1 MRYVIIGAGAV
12 GGVIGGRL
20 VGSGHEV
27 VLVARGAHFEA
38 LRNHGLRLR
47 VPEGELTHRLPVV
60 DGPAALGELRPDDV
74 LVLAVKTQDSVAAL
88 QTWGPAPVAGGGT
101 AAERLPLFCAQ
112 NGVEGQRMALRLFR
126 RVYGVCV
133 WLPSTYV
140 EPGVVSAA
148 GSPLT
153 GILHLGPVW
162 RTPACLAAP
171 CERTHQTP
179 PGPPLGRTTGVRQT
193 GPGRHPHGTDETARL
208 VAADLEKSHFEAPVV
223 ADVARWQYAKLLSNL
238 GNALEA
244 VTGPVS
250 DEDALALLRR
260 VRAEGA
266 AVLDAAGIA
275 YASTEEQQAVRGD
288 KVTLVPLDGAPRGGG
303 SSWQSLTRG
312 TGTIEADYLNGEIAL
327 LGRLHGVPTPL
338 NELLQ
343 HLADT
348 FARERRAP
356 GSMPVAELMR
366 LADGAV
372 VNTG

>member
-1 MRYVIIGAGAV
+1 MRYIIIGAGAV

-20 VGSGHEV
+20 AGSGHEV

-38 LRNHGLRLR
+38 LRDRGLRLR

-88 QTWGPAPVAGGGT
+88 QTWGPVPVTGGGT
-101 AAERLPLFCAQ
+101 AAERLPLVCAQ
-112 NGVEGQRMALRLFR
+112 NGVEGQRLALRLFR

-153 GILHLGPVW
+153 GILHLGPV
-162 RTPACLAAP
+162 
-171 CERTHQTP
+171 
-179 PGPPLGRTTGVRQT
+179 
-193 GPGRHPHGTDETARL
+193 RHPHGTDVTARL
-208 VAADLEKSHFEAPVV
+208 IAADLEKSHFEAPVV
-223 ADVARWQYAKLLSNL
+223 TDVARWQYAKLLANL

-244 VTGPVS
+244 VTGPVDS
-250 DEDALALLRR
+250 EEGTALFRR
-260 VRAEGA
+260 VWSEGA

-275 YASTEEQQAVRGD
+275 YVGAEEQRAVRGD

-343 HLADT
+343 RLANT
-348 FARERRAP
+348 FAREGRAA
-356 GSMPVAELMR
+356 GSMPVGELVR
-366 LADGAV
+366 LADEAAGAADPA
-372 VNTG
+372 

>member
-1 MRYVIIGAGAV
+1 VTVRYVIIGAGAV

-20 VGSGHEV
+20 AGAGHDV

-38 LRNHGLRLR
+38 LRDHGLRLR
-47 VPEGELTHRLPVV
+47 VPEGEQTHRLPVV

-74 LVLAVKTQDSVAAL
+74 LVLAVKTQDSAAAL
-88 QTWGPAPVAGGGT
+88 QTWGPTPVKGGGT
-101 AAERLPLFCAQ
+101 AAERLPLVCAQ
-112 NGVEGQRMALRLFR
+112 NGVESQRLALRLFR

-162 RTPACLAAP
+162 QIPAVRP
-171 CERTHQTP
+171 KGG
-179 PGPPLGRTTGVRQT
+179 PGQT

-208 VAADLEKSHFEAPVV
+208 IAADLEKSHFEAPVV
-223 ADVARWQYAKLLSNL
+223 VDVARWQYAKLLSNL

-244 VTGPVS
+244 VTGPVDS
-250 DEDALALLRR
+250 EEAEALFRR
-260 VRAEGA
+260 VRDEGA
-266 AVLDAAGIA
+266 AVLDAAGIP
-275 YASTEEQQAVRGD
+275 YASAEEQRAVRGD

-303 SSWQSLTRG
+303 SSWQSLARG
-312 TGTIEADYLNGEIAL
+312 AGTIEADYLNGEIAL

-343 HLADT
+343 RLADT

-356 GSMPVAELMR
+356 GSMPVAELVR
-366 LADGAV
+366 LANEAV

>member
-1 MRYVIIGAGAV
+1 MTLRYVIIGAGAV

-20 VGSGHEV
+20 AGAGHEV
-27 VLVARGAHFEA
+27 VLVARGRHLDA
-38 LRNHGLRLR
+38 LRDHGLRLR

-74 LVLAVKTQDSVAAL
+74 LVLAVKTQDSVSAL

-112 NGVEGQRMALRLFR
+112 NGVEGQRLALRLFR

-153 GILHLGPVW
+153 GILHLG
-162 RTPACLAAP
+162 
-171 CERTHQTP
+171 
-179 PGPPLGRTTGVRQT
+179 
-193 GPGRHPHGTDETARL
+193 RHPRGIDETVRL

-244 VTGPVS
+244 VTGPVTG
-250 DEDALALLRR
+250 EEAAALYRR
-260 VRAEGA
+260 AREEGA
-266 AVLDAAGIA
+266 AVLDAAGIR

-288 KVTLVPLDGAPRGGG
+288 KVTLVPLAGVPRGGG

-348 FARERRAP
+348 FARERRAA
-356 GSMPVAELMR
+356 GSMPVAELVR
-366 LADGAV
+366 RAGEAG

>member
-1 MRYVIIGAGAV
+1 MRYIIIGAGAV

-20 VGSGHEV
+20 AGSGHEV

-38 LRNHGLRLR
+38 LRDRGLRLR

-60 DGPAALGELRPDDV
+60 DGPSALGELRPDDV

-88 QTWGPAPVAGGGT
+88 QTWGPVPVAGGGT
-101 AAERLPLFCAQ
+101 AAERLPLVCAQ
-112 NGVEGQRMALRLFR
+112 NGVESQRLALRLFR

-153 GILHLGPVW
+153 GILHLG
-162 RTPACLAAP
+162 
-171 CERTHQTP
+171 
-179 PGPPLGRTTGVRQT
+179 
-193 GPGRHPHGTDETARL
+193 RHPHGTDETARL
-208 VAADLEKSHFEAPVV
+208 IAADLEKSHFEAPVV
-223 ADVARWQYAKLLSNL
+223 PDVARWQYAKLLGNL

-244 VTGPVS
+244 VTGPVDS
-250 DEDALALLRR
+250 EEAAALLRR

-275 YASTEEQQAVRGD
+275 YVDAEEQGAARGD
-288 KVTLVPLDGAPRGGG
+288 KVTLVPLDGASHRGG
-303 SSWQSLTRG
+303 SSWQSLARG
-312 TGTIEADYLNGEIAL
+312 TGTIEADYLNGEITL

-338 NELLQ
+338 NDLLQ
-343 HLADT
+343 RLANT
-348 FARERRAP
+348 FARERRPA
-356 GSMPVAELMR
+356 GSMPVAQVVR
-366 LADGAV
+366 LAEETDAAAPTV
-372 VNTG
+372 

>member
-20 VGSGHEV
+20 AGSGHEV

-38 LRNHGLRLR
+38 LREHGLRLR

-101 AAERLPLFCAQ
+101 AAERLPVFCAQ
-112 NGVEGQRMALRLFR
+112 NGVEGRRLALRFFR

-153 GILHLGPVW
+153 GILHLG
-162 RTPACLAAP
+162 
-171 CERTHQTP
+171 
-179 PGPPLGRTTGVRQT
+179 
-193 GPGRHPHGTDETARL
+193 RHPYGTDETARL
-208 VAADLEKSHFEAPVV
+208 VAADLEKSYFEAPVV
-223 ADVARWQYAKLLSNL
+223 ADVARWEYAKLLSNL

-250 DEDALALLRR
+250 DEDALALFRR

-348 FARERRAP
+348 FARERRAA

-366 LADGAV
+366 RADEAV
-372 VNTG
+372 VNMR